1 MHRLSCRKTFSS
13 SLSQRTDFLRS
24 SLKAFNRST
33 INCASLSWNFNNNNN
48 IHSSCVRSYATIRLV
63 DHQEERKK
71 QQQQQQSEQQQ
82 GGEHHDENSQQT
94 KKEPFMTWTQFIFFG
109 IPAITTFCLG
119 VWQTKRYLWKKEQI
133 ALREVTLAQDPIE
146 YDPSKML
153 KISENIQQPES
164 SVMPSIHEKSEEDY
178 DPIHPARDEYSHRII
193 TLEGYF
199 DYDKEIVVGLRKSPL
214 TKRLDLPT
222 SVGEMGFF
230 ILTPFVTKQGEV
242 VMVNR
247 GWVPQSIYKDPSK
260 ASKQDFEKKATDQNH
275 IEKVTA
281 IIRPG
286 EYLGAGISDSY
297 DGKSN
302 KFIAM
307 DLFSI
312 AKYYKLPYIPLLV
325 DAFYHIPNFVYS
337 EKQTSENSLKASK
350 AQESKYP
357 MVAIPDDY
365 MKFYITPATH
375 VAYMVTWYT
384 LCMWIIGS
392 LVYLKRK
399 KRLSNF

>member
-1 MHRLSCRKTFSS
+1 
-13 SLSQRTDFLRS
+13 
-24 SLKAFNRST
+24 
-33 INCASLSWNFNNNNN
+33 
-48 IHSSCVRSYATIRLV
+48 
-63 DHQEERKK
+63 
-71 QQQQQQSEQQQ
+71 
-82 GGEHHDENSQQT
+82 
-94 KKEPFMTWTQFIFFG
+94 
-109 IPAITTFCLG
+109 
-119 VWQTKRYLWKKEQI
+119 
-133 ALREVTLAQDPIE
+133 
-146 YDPSKML
+146 ML
-153 KISENIQQPES
+153 KVSESIQQPES
-164 SVMPSIHEKSEEDY
+164 SSSSVVPSIHEKSEEDY
-178 DPIHPARDEYSHRII
+178 DPINPAKDEYSHRII
-193 TLEGYF
+193 TLEGYY

-230 ILTPFVTKQGEV
+230 ILTPFVTKQGEI

-247 GWVPQSIYKDPSK
+247 GWVPQSIYKNPTS
-260 ASKQDFEKKATDQNH
+260 ASKQDFEKKTTDKNH

-286 EYLGAGISDSY
+286 EYLGAGVSDSY

-350 AQESKYP
+350 AQDTKYP

-384 LCMWIIGS
+384 LCLWIIGS

-399 KRLSNF
+399 RRLSSF